1 MEDTGTAINLLKS
14 IPNEIKA
21 KLNMSLVSLQK
32 AKDIIDVI
40 VLYGE
45 AYEEVNKY
53 VTEIGGKLENL
64 GYGYGI
70 VTINLDKL
78 GDIAR
83 EPNIQYIELPK
94 NLYLSDLG
102 SNRATCVERVKL
114 EMGLRGEGI
123 LIGFIDTGIDY
134 THPAFINE
142 DGTTRVQYIY
152 DLSLGG
158 NIYNAQQINEAL
170 KVQDPYSIVPSYD
183 LIEHG
188 THVAGIACAGGKIDL
203 KYYGV
208 APKSTIMMVKSARGL
223 FSLSTQIM
231 RGIKFLIDR
240 GKELKMPL
248 VINMSLSTND
258 GAHNGT
264 SLLER
269 YISTISNLERVTI
282 VIAAGNEGNA
292 SHHAGGELKMENSI
306 KFNIAQDETAVVIN
320 LYKSVLPEI
329 TIEII
334 TPTGIT
340 SGPIKGEEGYMEGVI
355 SGNRYVIYN
364 TGPRPFDISGEIGIS
379 LISGGNFIL
388 SGQWTIILRVINNSQ
403 GVYDMWLPISEG
415 LNQKTKFTEPIVNN
429 TLGIPATVQNV
440 ISVGSYNYITR
451 NISPFSGRGKPSLYY
466 ECKPDLVAP
475 GEGITAPIPNRSF
488 DSKSGTSMAAPHVA
502 GISALMM
509 EWGILKSNDPYL
521 FGDRLRYYLIAGAKR
536 ERADILYPDTSFGY
550 GEVCIYDSIQ
560 ILRDVLNILYTS
572 NNLSENRNSE
582 NLGEYSIGKL
592 FIRNPY

>member
-1 MEDTGTAINLLKS
+1 MENTNTGSNLLKG
-14 IPNEIKA
+14 IPSEVKA
-21 KLNMSLVSLQK
+21 KLNISLISLQQ
-32 AKDIIDVI
+32 AQNPIEVI

-45 AYEEVNKY
+45 AAEEVNKY
-53 VTEIGGKLENL
+53 VTGIGGKLEAL

-70 VTINLDKL
+70 VTINIERLVDLAK
-78 GDIAR
+78 DS
-83 EPNIQYIELPK
+83 NIQYIEIPK
-94 NLYLSDLG
+94 NLLLSNLD
-102 SNRATCVERVKL
+102 SNRAACVERVNSEL
-114 EMGLRGEGI
+114 GLFGEGT

-134 THPAFINE
+134 THLAFRNE
-142 DGTTRVQYIY
+142 DGTTRVKYIY

-158 NIYNAQQINEAL
+158 IIYNSKQINEAL
-170 KVQDPYSIVPSYD
+170 KAQDPFTIVPSYD

-188 THVAGIACAGGKIDL
+188 THVAGIACAGGRIDR

-208 APKSTIMMVKSARGL
+208 APKSSIMMVKSGRGV

-231 RGIKFLIDR
+231 RGIKFLIDK

-258 GAHNGT
+258 GAHNGA

-269 YISTISNLERVTI
+269 YISTISSLERVTI

-292 SHHAGGELKMENSI
+292 SHHIGGSLKGENFI
-306 KFNIAQDETAVVIN
+306 KFNVAQDETVVIIN
-320 LYKSVLPEI
+320 LYKSILPKI

-334 TPTGIT
+334 TPTGIST
-340 SGPIKGEEGYMEGVI
+340 GTVRSEEGYVEGVI

-364 TGPRPFDISGEIGIS
+364 TGPKPFDINGGIEVS

-388 SGQWTIILRVINNSQ
+388 SGEWTIILRVTNNRE

-415 LNQKTKFTEPIVNN
+415 LNQKTKFSSPTVEN

-451 NISPFSGRGKPSLYY
+451 NISPFSGRGKPSMYY
-466 ECKPDLVAP
+466 ECKPDIVAP
-475 GEGITAPIPNRSF
+475 GEGIIAPIPNGSF
-488 DSKSGTSMAAPHVA
+488 DSKTGTSMAAPHVA

-509 EWGILKSNDPYL
+509 EWGILKGNDPYL
-521 FGDRLRYYLIAGAKR
+521 FGDRLRYYLIDGAKR
-536 ERADILYPDTSFGY
+536 GRLDIPYPDISFGY
-550 GEVCIYDSIQ
+550 GEVCVYDSIL
-560 ILRDVLNILYTS
+560 ILRDILNILYTS
-572 NNLSENRNSE
+572 SSISGIRDIGEE
-582 NLGEYSIGKL
+582 DEYSIGNL
-592 FIRNPY
+592 FIRMP